1 MEMVLA
7 TSEASNT
14 ARKLQLSANC
24 WPAGRAGNRR
34 EGGRER
40 EWEILK
46 QGRCIAKKFTTSVGQ
61 LIEPLFGRNSMIS
74 KYFIGCSE

>member
-24 WPAGRAGNRR
+24 WPAGRAGN
-34 EGGRER
+34 ERER
-40 EWEILK
+40 ERGGEILK
-46 QGRCIAKKFTTSVGQ
+46 QGRCCTKKFTTSVGQ
-61 LIEPLFGRNSMIS
+61 LIEPLFGLNSMIS

>member
-24 WPAGRAGNRR
+24 WPAGRAEN
-34 EGGRER
+34 ERER
-40 EWEILK
+40 RGGEILK
-46 QGRCIAKKFTTSVGQ
+46 QGRCCARKFTTSVGQ

>member
-24 WPAGRAGNRR
+24 WPAGRAEN
-34 EGGRER
+34 ER
-40 EWEILK
+40 EKEGKILK

-74 KYFIGCSE
+74 KYFIACSE